1 MEIQLWR
8 EILEPYSLAVDE
20 LIIKFQHVQQQ
31 YRKKNDYCPI
41 ELVEGRVKNIG
52 SILEKANRKHIPLEQ
67 LEEQMKDIAGLRLI
81 CPFVED
87 CYAVGDIIRKRTDM
101 VVINEEDYIAEP
113 KASGYRSLHMTIRYT
128 VQTIL
133 GPKAIYCEIQIRTMG
148 MNTWSTI
155 EHSLQYKYK
164 YNVPR
169 ELGQRLQDIA
179 LGMLENDRELSA
191 VRDDIMAA
199 RAEKEEMEKMVMDIL
214 TTIQNLYSLASKR
227 EAVRIQEEFFRIYN
241 EHDLAKLK
249 HFATE
254 LDIIAEGYRAQSLT

>member
-1 MEIQLWR
+1 MEIKLWR

-20 LIIKFQHVQQQ
+20 LIIKFQHVQKQ
-31 YRKKNDYCPI
+31 YQKSNDYCPI

-52 SILEKANRKHIPLEQ
+52 SILEKGNRKHIPLEQ
-67 LEEQMKDIAGLRLI
+67 FEEQMRDIAGLRLI

-87 CYAVGDIIRKRTDM
+87 CYQVAEIIRKRTDM
-101 VVINEEDYIAEP
+101 VVIGEEDYIAEP
-113 KASGYRSLHMTIRYT
+113 KQSGYRSLHMTIRYT
-128 VQTIL
+128 VQTIT

-164 YNVPR
+164 YNVPQDMSR
-169 ELGQRLQDIA
+169 RLYDIA
-179 LGMLENDRELSA
+179 LGMLDNDRELSA
-191 VRDDIMAA
+191 VRDAIMAA
-199 RAEKEEMEKMVMDIL
+199 RAEKEEMERIVMDIL
-214 TTIQNLYSLASKR
+214 NTIQNLYRLASKR
-227 EAVRIQEEFFRIYN
+227 EAERIQEEFFRIYN
-241 EHDLAKLK
+241 ENDLGKLE